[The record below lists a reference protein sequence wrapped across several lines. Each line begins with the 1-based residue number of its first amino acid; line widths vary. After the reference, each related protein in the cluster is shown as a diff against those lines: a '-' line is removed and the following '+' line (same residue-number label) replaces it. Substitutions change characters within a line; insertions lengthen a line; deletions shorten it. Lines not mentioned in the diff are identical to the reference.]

1 MVSKLRSLS
10 LSLSLTHSLTLL
22 LSVARSFDAALREV
36 AAELR
41 RAGPDVAP
49 TSPTAA
55 KRRPAILKKAEDLA
69 EFVNVYSAQKARSEL
84 DALRRLGRD
93 ASDAA
98 YSSRL
103 ARARASTGRGR
114 VDPTAAA

>member
-1 MVSKLRSLS
+1 MQSVVGRLRRRSGEGDNF
-10 LSLSLTHSLTLL
+10 TPL
-22 LSVARSFDAALREV
+22 LSAGGDDSGSMAQ
-36 AAELR
+36 AELVLPTPL
-41 RAGPDVAP
+41 AGDSSAMSYSPPPD
-49 TSPTAA
+49 TST
-55 KRRPAILKKAEDLA
+55 I
-69 EFVNVYSAQKARSEL
+69 STT
-84 DALRRLGRD
+84 RD